1 MAMNMNEMLKK
12 AKRLQEEASL
22 QETEIQKKEFKVTK
36 QGIEAVLL
44 GSRKIK
50 SLKINPALIDPE
62 DPELVEDLVVLT
74 INEGLALIEEKYEE
88 LNDKFSGLGF

>member
-1 MAMNMNEMLKK
+1 MNMNEMLKK

-22 QETEIQKKEFKVTK
+22 QEAEIQKKEFKVTR

-74 INEGLALIEEKYEE
+74 INEGLALIEEEYEE

>member
-22 QETEIQKKEFKVTK
+22 QEDEIQKKEFKVTK

-74 INEGLALIEEKYEE
+74 INEGLALIEEEYEE

>member
-22 QETEIQKKEFKVTK
+22 QEAEIQKKEFKVTK
-36 QGIEAVLL
+36 QGIEAILL

-74 INEGLALIEEKYEE
+74 INEGLALIEEEYEE

>member
-22 QETEIQKKEFKVTK
+22 QEAEIQKKEFKVTK

-74 INEGLALIEEKYEE
+74 INEGLALIEEEYEE

>member
-22 QETEIQKKEFKVTK
+22 QEAEIQKKEFKVTR

-74 INEGLALIEEKYEE
+74 INEGLALIEEEYEE

>member
-1 MAMNMNEMLKK
+1 MNMNEMLKK

-22 QETEIQKKEFKVTK
+22 QEAEIQKKEFKVTK

-74 INEGLALIEEKYEE
+74 INEGLALIEEEYEE

>member
-74 INEGLALIEEKYEE
+74 INEGLALIEEEYEE